1 MELYRFDLLFSY
13 WIFTWFIFYYFGFV
27 KSSPKLAI
35 IIGIIEN
42 IVLLISMIFIQKRSF
57 KLIIIFIF
65 LNTSF
70 KGIPLYLVWK
80 DKINTIQDMKNII
93 SLFLVYLI
101 WVLGINK
108 KNPLETFY
116 VKSDKVSPEITP
128 GTSLMLDTL
137 QLFRKIE

>member
-42 IVLLISMIFIQKRSF
+42 IVLLMSMIFIQKRSF
-57 KLIIIFIF
+57 KIILIFII

-70 KGIPLYLVWK
+70 KGIPLYLIWK
-80 DKINTIQDMKNII
+80 DKINIIQDMKNIL

-101 WVLGINK
+101 WVLGINA

-128 GTSLMLDTL
+128 GTSLIIDISNVFEKL
-137 QLFRKIE
+137 K